1 MTMSRVWIGFLI
13 AGSLS
18 LAPVARA
25 AEEEERVTMDQV
37 PAAAK
42 ATIER
47 ETKGA
52 TIKELTKE
60 TEGGK
65 LVYGAEIVRDGKES
79 EIHVAADGTV
89 TKREAGEHE
98 EDRE

>member
-1 MTMSRVWIGFLI
+1 MRTSQPWIGLII

-18 LAPVARA
+18 LAFVARA
-25 AEEEERVTMDQV
+25 EEKEERVTIDQV

-47 ETKGA
+47 EGKGA
-52 TIKELTKE
+52 TIKELYKE

-65 LVYGAEIVRDGKES
+65 LVYGAEIVRDGKAS
-79 EIHVAADGTV
+79 EIHVSGDGTV

-98 EDRE
+98 EGKE

>member
-1 MTMSRVWIGFLI
+1 MRTSQPWIGLLI

-18 LAPVARA
+18 VAFVTR
-25 AEEEERVTMDQV
+25 AEEREERVTIDQV

-47 ETKGA
+47 ESNGA
-52 TIKELTKE
+52 TVKELYKE

-79 EIHVAADGTV
+79 EIHVAGDGTV
-89 TKREAGEHE
+89 TKREAGGHDEGKE
-98 EDRE
+98 

>member
-1 MTMSRVWIGFLI
+1 MTRSQLWTGLLI

-18 LAPVARA
+18 LVSVAWA
-25 AEEEERVTMDQV
+25 AEKEERVTMDQV

-42 ATIER
+42 TTIER
-47 ETKGA
+47 ESKGA

-79 EIHVAADGTV
+79 EIHVAADGSV
-89 TKREAGEHE
+89 TKRETGEHE
-98 EDRE
+98 EDEE

>member
-1 MTMSRVWIGFLI
+1 MTMSQLGIGLLI
-13 AGSLS
+13 AGSLG
-18 LAPVARA
+18 LASVARA
-25 AEEEERVTMDQV
+25 DEKEERVTIDQV

-47 ETKGA
+47 ESKGA
-52 TIKELTKE
+52 TIKELNKE

-65 LVYGAEIVRDGKES
+65 VVYGAEIVRDGKES

-98 EDRE
+98 EDEE

>member
-1 MTMSRVWIGFLI
+1 MTKSQLWIGLLI

-18 LAPVARA
+18 LASVAWAEEKEEPVA
-25 AEEEERVTMDQV
+25 MDQV

-47 ETKGA
+47 ESKGA
-52 TIKELTKE
+52 TIKELYKE

-98 EDRE
+98 EHEE